1 MMPITITTISTS
13 RQRKRGNKVNSVVL
27 IGRLTDKPE
36 VSYTQ
41 SQKAV
46 CRVTLA
52 VDRMNEGADFIRVQ
66 VWDRQAENMGRYLHK
81 GSKVAVLGRIQT
93 GSYKDREGKTVYT
106 TDVIAINVEFLDSKQ
121 QTAPASKPVSFDDMP
136 DTFTSAQDDIPF

>member
-1 MMPITITTISTS
+1 M
-13 RQRKRGNKVNSVVL
+13 NSVVL

-36 VSYTQ
+36 VAYTQ
-41 SQKAV
+41 SQKAT

-52 VDRMNEGADFIRVQ
+52 VDRIGEGADFIRIQ

-81 GSKVAVLGRIQT
+81 GSKIAVLGRIQT

-106 TDVIAINVEFLDSKQ
+106 TEVVAQRVEFLDSK
-121 QTAPASKPVSFDDMP
+121 AEKPDEVKAQ
-136 DTFTSAQDDIPF
+136 AQDLFGSDVGFQYTNDGMPF